1 MSTQEIII
9 LLCGLVIFSYLFEV
23 FAKKTKVPAVLL
35 LLATGI
41 GLRLLADAFGFAGI
55 DFSKILPLLGTLGL
69 ILIVLEGALDLQFTP
84 EKKKVILKTLGTAF
98 FLLIASTFLIGWFF
112 VYVTGADY
120 KTCLLNAVPYGT
132 ISSAIA
138 IPSVVHIAAS
148 QKEFIVYESTFS
160 DILGIMFFN
169 FLLHNEQ
176 IQASSFVGVG
186 LETVIILGLAGVFSF
201 FLLYLLRRI
210 GHHVK
215 FFLILTILILIYAIG
230 KEYHLSTLVIILVF
244 GLFLNNTQLFDTE
257 WFKKI
262 FLYPEF
268 EKDIKQLRQLT
279 AESAFLLRTFFFVI
293 FGYTMELT
301 HLANWPTIA
310 NGLAVAGIC
319 YLLRGI
325 YLYFFAKVDLR
336 PVLFISPR
344 GLISIL
350 LFFSI
355 PDEYLLL
362 GIDSG
367 LLLSVILI
375 TNLIMT
381 YGLVM
386 VKALLDPPAAVQ
398 STEPK
403 DEILQS

>member
-1 MSTQEIII
+1 
-9 LLCGLVIFSYLFEV
+9 
-23 FAKKTKVPAVLL
+23 
-35 LLATGI
+35 
-41 GLRLLADAFGFAGI
+41 
-55 DFSKILPLLGTLGL
+55 LLGTIGL

-84 EKKKVILKTLGTAF
+84 EKKKVILKTLGAAF
-98 FLLIASTFLIGWFF
+98 FLLMASTLLIGWFF

-120 KTCLLNAVPYGT
+120 KTCLLNAVPYST

-138 IPSVVHIAAS
+138 IPSVVHIAAG

-160 DILGIMFFN
+160 DILGIMLFN

-176 IQASSFVGVG
+176 IQASSFLGVG
-186 LETVIILGLAGVFSF
+186 FETVLILLLAAIFSF
-201 FLLYLLRRI
+201 FLLYLLGRI

-215 FFLILTILILIYAIG
+215 FFLILTILVLIYAIG
-230 KEYHLSTLVIILVF
+230 KQYHLSTLVIILVF
-244 GLFLNNTQLFDTE
+244 GLFLNNTQLFDFE
-257 WFKKI
+257 WFKRI
-262 FLYPEF
+262 FHYADL
-268 EKDIKQLRQLT
+268 EKDIKQLSLLT
-279 AESAFLLRTFFFVI
+279 AESAFLLRTFFFII
-293 FGYTMELT
+293 FGYTMELQQ
-301 HLANWPTIA
+301 LANWPTVA
-310 NGLAVAGIC
+310 NGLAVGGIC
-319 YLLRGI
+319 YLLRGL
-325 YLYFFAKVDLR
+325 YLHFLAKVKLR

-367 LLLSVILI
+367 LLLSVILL

-386 VKALLDPPAAVQ
+386 VRTLLGSGAPEEKKEVAL
-398 STEPK
+398 SK
-403 DEILQS
+403 GK